1 MSSSVSRSAYTPRTP
16 AVQPLHN
23 PIVGFDRLRSF
34 VGSASPEDL
43 AHVETFI
50 GHNIGIFIPSTGFCL
65 YSTRENHSHPA
76 YAFSYSYDRDV
87 PVSVEGKIRNT
98 RPGEVFFVPPGT
110 VHHEITG
117 ESFTRFV
124 AVLIEPSFF
133 ENHASAYLPASA
145 IHAPAFFPVSGMMR
159 AAIRDLMVEISEKK
173 TGYEALVDS
182 LEVRVLHAFLRT
194 LYGEETNPHPAS
206 GRIDVDRVIEYINV
220 NYPEPLSVDD
230 MASVVALSP
239 SHFSR
244 LFKKETGFSP
254 QEYLIDVRCAHARI
268 MLLQTGKT
276 LVEIALSCGFA
287 NSAHFS
293 STMKKKFGVSPSQM
307 RKTV

>member
-1 MSSSVSRSAYTPRTP
+1 MRNLIGS
-16 AVQPLHN
+16 
-23 PIVGFDRLRSF
+23 FDRLQSF
-34 VGSASPEDL
+34 VGSASPADV
-43 AHVETFI
+43 AHVESFI

-76 YAFSYSYDRDV
+76 YAFSYSYDREV
-87 PVSVEGKIRNT
+87 PISVEGTTRIT
-98 RPGEVFFVPPGT
+98 RPGEVFFVPPGII
-110 VHHEITG
+110 HHEIMG

-124 AVLIEPSFF
+124 AVLIEPLFF
-133 ENHASAYLPASA
+133 ESHADAYQPASA
-145 IHAPAFFPVSGMMR
+145 IQAPAFFSVSGILR

-173 TGYEALVDS
+173 TGYESLVDS

-194 LYGEETNPHPAS
+194 LYGVETNPHPAS

-220 NYPEPLSVDD
+220 NYSEPLSVED

-254 QEYLIDVRCAHARI
+254 QEYLIDARCAHARI
-268 MLLQTGKT
+268 MLLQKEKT
-276 LVEIALSCGFA
+276 LVEIALACGFA

-293 STMKKKFGVSPSQM
+293 SSMKKKFGVTPSQL